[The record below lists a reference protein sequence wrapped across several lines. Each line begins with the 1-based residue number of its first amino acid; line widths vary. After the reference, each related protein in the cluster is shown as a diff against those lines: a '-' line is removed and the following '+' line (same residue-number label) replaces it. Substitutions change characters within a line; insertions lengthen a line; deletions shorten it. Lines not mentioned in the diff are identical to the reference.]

1 MAITVDR
8 RRFLVSAATLA
19 ALPRAALAGAQQ
31 YEPLADAVRNALAA
45 QIAEARPPERRID
58 DPNQRVAHLGWLGE
72 MSERLKPKIPEF
84 NLRVEFLK
92 TLDYEC
98 VRAGLDRQ
106 MVLGLIQVESNFR
119 KYAISSAGARGYMQ
133 VMPFWTGVIGDGEP
147 ARLFDMRA
155 NLRYGCTILRHYLDI
170 ERGNLFRA
178 LGRYNGSLG
187 RAEYPNMV
195 LAAWKRW
202 EARAPAPRPEPAGVN
217 QVATASASA
226 LPAGR

>member
-1 MAITVDR
+1 MNVSITIGR
-8 RRFLVSAATLA
+8 RSFLISAAALA
-19 ALPRAALAGAQQ
+19 ALPRAAYAGAQQ

-119 KYAISSAGARGYMQ
+119 KYAISVAGARGLMQ
-133 VMPFWTGVIGDGEP
+133 VMPFWVKELGEP
-147 ARLFDMRA
+147 GHNLFQERI
-155 NLRYGCTILRHYLDI
+155 NLRYGCTILRHYLDR
-170 ERGNLFRA
+170 ERGDLFMA
-178 LGRYNGSLG
+178 LGRYNGSRG
-187 RAEYPNMV
+187 RADYPNLV
-195 LAAWKRW
+195 FGARRAWDT
-202 EARAPAPRPEPAGVN
+202 PPV
-217 QVATASASA
+217 
-226 LPAGR
+226 